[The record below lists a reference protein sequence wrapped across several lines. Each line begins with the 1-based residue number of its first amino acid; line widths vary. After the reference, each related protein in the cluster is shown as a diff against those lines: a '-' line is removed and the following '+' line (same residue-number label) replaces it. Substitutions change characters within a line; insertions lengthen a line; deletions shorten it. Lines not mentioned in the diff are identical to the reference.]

1 MVHNY
6 NDENF
11 QVDVKLLTNGDLEVI
26 MIRKNDDH
34 VADANL
40 KVALIMVDE
49 NIEVMDTA
57 YREETKDKDEKRA
70 RVTFPIVK
78 LCTQI
83 PQLSFFVVAVSI
95 SVGGK
100 VAVETSSD
108 QFTRTDYNTFLSWR
122 SDRSDW

>member
-1 MVHNY
+1 MRAKHRSLGHNMVHNY

-26 MIRKNDDH
+26 MIRKNDEH

-40 KVALIMVDE
+40 KVALIMVE

-57 YREETKDKDEKRA
+57 YWEDAKDKDEKRA

-78 LCTQI
+78 LCTKI
-83 PQLSFFVVAVSI
+83 L
-95 SVGGK
+95 
-100 VAVETSSD
+100 
-108 QFTRTDYNTFLSWR
+108 
-122 SDRSDW
+122 